1 MDTMDEIE
9 ALFDPV
15 SYQKGGA
22 VLRMLRAYLL
32 RDARQ
37 PPPLRRSLLQVLTLD
52 NSEDASFSSMYTLL
66 FSAEICADDRTA

>member
-1 MDTMDEIE
+1 MDTVDEIE

-37 PPPLRRSLLQVLTLD
+37 PPLLRRSLLQVLTLD
-52 NSEDASFSSMYTLL
+52 STSGF
-66 FSAEICADDRTA
+66 

>member
-1 MDTMDEIE
+1 MDEIE

-52 NSEDASFSSMYTLL
+52 KTEDASFWSMYSLL
-66 FSAEICADDRTA
+66 FCADVCADARTA